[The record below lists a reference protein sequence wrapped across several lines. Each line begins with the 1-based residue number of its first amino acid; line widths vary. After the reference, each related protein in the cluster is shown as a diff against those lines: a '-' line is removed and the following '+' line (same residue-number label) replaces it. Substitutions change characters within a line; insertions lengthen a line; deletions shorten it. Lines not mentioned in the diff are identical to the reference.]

1 MGVKDFSCD
10 RDCSPVRNIR
20 KIKGVL
26 SDGTSSSERT
36 TTDLMGTEPC
46 SVDDLWAGD
55 RSRVGVCVSVTP
67 KDGIPYDHLQ
77 REVFG
82 RVDWPERELRWHQHR
97 RAPGDATTG
106 DDDDANGWVMEA
118 TLSCL
123 ASSGDESQVA
133 YRIEGLARD
142 VVEEAEV
149 VVSAP
154 CHVPFM
160 ELTLRDLDVSA
171 AAVTH
176 RHLGNDDA
184 DDAGRRSADVEPRH
198 SPVDIFL
205 RTGLAA
211 SCRSAVAPDDLARLI
226 AVANARMSNAEAA
239 LATNHPTLDVGA
251 DVFAFREMGSRG
263 GRRFD
268 LLFPKPE
275 WERDETED
283 ARNDA
288 AFIRAFAAS
297 APWVPTL
304 IDPLLG
310 KNEPRPRVNIDGSS
324 SSDPRTS
331 SSGSADAW
339 WCDVS
344 IVYSKLGAGDQD
356 WHCDGR
362 HLAGESRADFTGCGV
377 SAPYAVCVF
386 VPLCDL
392 NQEVGFTQFWGGSHV
407 TDGLIGFGAAAEV
420 LRGCVDGV
428 VDAGGFVAYDYRT
441 MHRGMRNTSD
451 GTTRPVLQFLY
462 ARSNYRETKNYGG
475 SSIFRPAST

>member
-1 MGVKDFSCD
+1 MGVKNFERD

-67 KDGIPYDHLQ
+67 KDGVPYDHLQ

-133 YRIEGLARD
+133 YRIEGLAID

-198 SPVDIFL
+198 SPVDTFL

-275 WERDETED
+275 WERDETDD

-288 AFIRAFAAS
+288 AFICAFAAS
-297 APWVPTL
+297 APWVQTL

-310 KNEPRPRVNIDGSS
+310 KNEPRKRIDGST
-324 SSDPRTS
+324 TS

-344 IVYSKLGAGDQD
+344 IVYSKPGARDQD

-362 HLAGESRADFTGCGV
+362 HLAGESRADFTGAGV

-462 ARSNYRETKNYGG
+462 ARSNYRETKNYGA
-475 SSIFRPAST
+475 SSIFRPACT

>member
-1 MGVKDFSCD
+1 MGVKDFERD

-20 KIKGVL
+20 KIRFCDARLRRHLGANN
-26 SDGTSSSERT
+26 DR
-36 TTDLMGTEPC
+36 LMGTTEPC

-77 REVFG
+77 REVFS

-97 RAPGDATTG
+97 RAPGEATTG
-106 DDDDANGWVMEA
+106 DGDDANGWVMEA

-133 YRIEGLARD
+133 YRIEGLADD

-176 RHLGNDDA
+176 RHLDNDDA
-184 DDAGRRSADVEPRH
+184 DDAGRRSTELEPRH
-198 SPVDIFL
+198 SPVDTFL

-283 ARNDA
+283 AMNDA
-288 AFIRAFAAS
+288 AFIRAFASS
-297 APWVPTL
+297 APWVQTL

-310 KNEPRPRVNIDGSS
+310 KNEPRKRIDGS
-324 SSDPRTS
+324 TAS

-344 IVYSKLGAGDQD
+344 IVYSKPGARDQD

-362 HLAGESRADFTGCGV
+362 HLAGESRADFTGAGV

-392 NQEVGFTQFWGGSHV
+392 NQEVGFTQFWVGSHV

-420 LRGCVDGV
+420 LRGRVDGV

-462 ARSNYRETKNYGG
+462 ARSNYRETKNYGA
-475 SSIFRPAST
+475 SSIFRPACT

>member
-1 MGVKDFSCD
+1 MMG
-10 RDCSPVRNIR
+10 
-20 KIKGVL
+20 
-26 SDGTSSSERT
+26 T
-36 TTDLMGTEPC
+36 TEPC

-67 KDGIPYDHLQ
+67 KDGVPYDHLQ

-82 RVDWPERELRWHQHR
+82 CVDWPERELRWHQHR

-106 DDDDANGWVMEA
+106 DGDDDANGWVMEA

-133 YRIEGLARD
+133 YRIEGLAD
-142 VVEEAEV
+142 NVVEEAEV

-176 RHLGNDDA
+176 RHLGDDDA

-198 SPVDIFL
+198 SPVDTFL

-226 AVANARMSNAEAA
+226 AVADARMSNAEAA

-268 LLFPKPE
+268 LPFPKPE
-275 WERDETED
+275 
-283 ARNDA
+283 
-288 AFIRAFAAS
+288 
-297 APWVPTL
+297 
-304 IDPLLG
+304 
-310 KNEPRPRVNIDGSS
+310 
-324 SSDPRTS
+324 
-331 SSGSADAW
+331 
-339 WCDVS
+339 
-344 IVYSKLGAGDQD
+344 
-356 WHCDGR
+356 
-362 HLAGESRADFTGCGV
+362 
-377 SAPYAVCVF
+377 
-386 VPLCDL
+386 
-392 NQEVGFTQFWGGSHV
+392 
-407 TDGLIGFGAAAEV
+407 
-420 LRGCVDGV
+420 
-428 VDAGGFVAYDYRT
+428 
-441 MHRGMRNTSD
+441 
-451 GTTRPVLQFLY
+451 
-462 ARSNYRETKNYGG
+462 
-475 SSIFRPAST
+475 

>member
-1 MGVKDFSCD
+1 MGVKDFERD

-20 KIKGVL
+20 KIRFCDARLRRHLGANN
-26 SDGTSSSERT
+26 DR
-36 TTDLMGTEPC
+36 LMGTTEPC

-77 REVFG
+77 REVFS

-97 RAPGDATTG
+97 RAPGEATTG
-106 DDDDANGWVMEA
+106 DGDDANGWVMEA

-133 YRIEGLARD
+133 YRIEGLAID

-176 RHLGNDDA
+176 RHLDNDDA
-184 DDAGRRSADVEPRH
+184 DDAGRRSTELEPRH
-198 SPVDIFL
+198 SPVDTFL

-283 ARNDA
+283 AMNDA
-288 AFIRAFAAS
+288 AFIRAFASS
-297 APWVPTL
+297 APWVQTL

-310 KNEPRPRVNIDGSS
+310 KNEPRKRIDGS
-324 SSDPRTS
+324 TAS

-344 IVYSKLGAGDQD
+344 IVYSKPGARDQD

-362 HLAGESRADFTGCGV
+362 HLAGESRADFTGSGV

-386 VPLCDL
+386 VPLVDL

-462 ARSNYRETKNYGG
+462 ARSNYRETKNYGA
-475 SSIFRPAST
+475 SSIFRPASM

>member
-1 MGVKDFSCD
+1 M
-10 RDCSPVRNIR
+10 
-20 KIKGVL
+20 
-26 SDGTSSSERT
+26 
-36 TTDLMGTEPC
+36 MGTTEPW

-67 KDGIPYDHLQ
+67 KDGVPYDHLQ

-106 DDDDANGWVMEA
+106 DDDGDANGWVMEA

-133 YRIEGLARD
+133 YRIEGLAVD

-198 SPVDIFL
+198 SPVDTFL

-226 AVANARMSNAEAA
+226 AVADARMSNAEAA

-263 GRRFD
+263 GQRFD

-275 WERDETED
+275 WERDETDD

-288 AFIRAFAAS
+288 AFICAFAAS
-297 APWVPTL
+297 APWVQTL

-310 KNEPRPRVNIDGSS
+310 KNEPRKRIDGST
-324 SSDPRTS
+324 TS

-344 IVYSKLGAGDQD
+344 IVYSKPGARDQD

-362 HLAGESRADFTGCGV
+362 HLAGESRADFTGAGV

-462 ARSNYRETKNYGG
+462 ARSNYRETKNYGA
-475 SSIFRPAST
+475 SSIFRPACT

>member
-1 MGVKDFSCD
+1 MGVKDFERD

-20 KIKGVL
+20 KIRFCDARLRRHLGANN
-26 SDGTSSSERT
+26 DR
-36 TTDLMGTEPC
+36 LMGTTEPC

-77 REVFG
+77 REVFS

-97 RAPGDATTG
+97 RAPGEATTG
-106 DDDDANGWVMEA
+106 DGDDANGWVMEA

-133 YRIEGLARD
+133 YRIEGLAVD

-176 RHLGNDDA
+176 RHLDNDDA
-184 DDAGRRSADVEPRH
+184 DDAGRRSTELEPRH
-198 SPVDIFL
+198 SPVDTFL

-283 ARNDA
+283 AMNDA
-288 AFIRAFAAS
+288 AFIRAFAAT
-297 APWVPTL
+297 APWVQTL

-310 KNEPRPRVNIDGSS
+310 KNEPRKRIDGS
-324 SSDPRTS
+324 TAS

-344 IVYSKLGAGDQD
+344 IVYSKPGARDQD

-362 HLAGESRADFTGCGV
+362 HLAGESRADFTGAGV

-392 NQEVGFTQFWGGSHV
+392 NQEVGFTQFWVGSHV

-420 LRGCVDGV
+420 LRGRVDGV

-462 ARSNYRETKNYGG
+462 ARSNYRETNNYGA
-475 SSIFRPAST
+475 SSIFRPACT

>member
-1 MGVKDFSCD
+1 MMG
-10 RDCSPVRNIR
+10 
-20 KIKGVL
+20 
-26 SDGTSSSERT
+26 T
-36 TTDLMGTEPC
+36 TEPC

-67 KDGIPYDHLQ
+67 KDGVPYDHLQ

-133 YRIEGLARD
+133 YRIEGLADD

-176 RHLGNDDA
+176 RHLGDDDA
-184 DDAGRRSADVEPRH
+184 DDAGRRSAELEPRH
-198 SPVDIFL
+198 SPVDTFL

-283 ARNDA
+283 ARERRGVHPR
-288 AFIRAFAAS
+288 IRRISPVGPNAHRSVAREERAEEEDR
-297 APWVPTL
+297 WIHDEL
-304 IDPLLG
+304 ERLG
-310 KNEPRPRVNIDGSS
+310 GRV
-324 SSDPRTS
+324 
-331 SSGSADAW
+331 
-339 WCDVS
+339 
-344 IVYSKLGAGDQD
+344 
-356 WHCDGR
+356 
-362 HLAGESRADFTGCGV
+362 
-377 SAPYAVCVF
+377 
-386 VPLCDL
+386 
-392 NQEVGFTQFWGGSHV
+392 
-407 TDGLIGFGAAAEV
+407 
-420 LRGCVDGV
+420 V
-428 VDAGGFVAYDYRT
+428 VRRL
-441 MHRGMRNTSD
+441 HR
-451 GTTRPVLQFLY
+451 VLQAGRAGPGL
-462 ARSNYRETKNYGG
+462 ALRRATPRGG
-475 SSIFRPAST
+475 VQG

>member
-1 MGVKDFSCD
+1 MGVKDFERD

-20 KIKGVL
+20 KIRFCDARLRRHLGANN
-26 SDGTSSSERT
+26 DR
-36 TTDLMGTEPC
+36 LMGTTEPC

-77 REVFG
+77 REVFS

-106 DDDDANGWVMEA
+106 DDDGDANGWVMEA

-133 YRIEGLARD
+133 YRIEGLAID

-176 RHLGNDDA
+176 RHLDNDDA
-184 DDAGRRSADVEPRH
+184 DDAGRRSTELEPRH
-198 SPVDIFL
+198 SPVDTFL

-283 ARNDA
+283 AMNDA
-288 AFIRAFAAS
+288 AFIRAFASS
-297 APWVPTL
+297 APWVQTL

-310 KNEPRPRVNIDGSS
+310 KNEPRKRIDGS
-324 SSDPRTS
+324 TAS

-344 IVYSKLGAGDQD
+344 IVYSKPGARDQD

-362 HLAGESRADFTGCGV
+362 HLAGESRADFTGAGV

-392 NQEVGFTQFWGGSHV
+392 NQEVGFTQFWVGSHV

-420 LRGCVDGV
+420 LRGRVDGV

-462 ARSNYRETKNYGG
+462 ARSNYRETKNYGA
-475 SSIFRPAST
+475 SSIFRPACT

>member
-1 MGVKDFSCD
+1 MGVKDFERD

-20 KIKGVL
+20 KIRFCDARLRRHLGANN
-26 SDGTSSSERT
+26 DR
-36 TTDLMGTEPC
+36 LMGTTEPC

-77 REVFG
+77 REVFS

-97 RAPGDATTG
+97 RAPGEATTG
-106 DDDDANGWVMEA
+106 DGDDANGWVMEA

-133 YRIEGLARD
+133 YRIEGLAID

-171 AAVTH
+171 PAVTH
-176 RHLGNDDA
+176 RHLDNDDA
-184 DDAGRRSADVEPRH
+184 DDAGRRSTELEPRH
-198 SPVDIFL
+198 SPVDTFL

-283 ARNDA
+283 AMNDA
-288 AFIRAFAAS
+288 AFIRAFASS
-297 APWVPTL
+297 APWVQTL

-310 KNEPRPRVNIDGSS
+310 KNEPRKRIDGS
-324 SSDPRTS
+324 TAS

-344 IVYSKLGAGDQD
+344 IVYSKPGARDQD

-362 HLAGESRADFTGCGV
+362 HLAGESRADFTGAGV

-462 ARSNYRETKNYGG
+462 ARSNYRETKNYGA
-475 SSIFRPAST
+475 SSIFRPACT

>member
-1 MGVKDFSCD
+1 
-10 RDCSPVRNIR
+10 
-20 KIKGVL
+20 
-26 SDGTSSSERT
+26 
-36 TTDLMGTEPC
+36 
-46 SVDDLWAGD
+46 
-55 RSRVGVCVSVTP
+55 
-67 KDGIPYDHLQ
+67 
-77 REVFG
+77 
-82 RVDWPERELRWHQHR
+82 
-97 RAPGDATTG
+97 
-106 DDDDANGWVMEA
+106 MEA

-133 YRIEGLARD
+133 YRIEGLADD

-176 RHLGNDDA
+176 RHLGDDDA
-184 DDAGRRSADVEPRH
+184 DDAGRRSAELEPRH
-198 SPVDIFL
+198 SPVDTFL

-275 WERDETED
+275 WDGDETED

-288 AFIRAFAAS
+288 AFIRAFAAT
-297 APWVPTL
+297 APWVQTL

-310 KNEPRPRVNIDGSS
+310 KNEPRKRIDGST
-324 SSDPRTS
+324 DGS

-344 IVYSKLGAGDQD
+344 IVYSKPGARDQD

-362 HLAGESRADFTGCGV
+362 HLAGESRADFTGAGV

-462 ARSNYRETKNYGG
+462 ARSNYRETKNYGA
-475 SSIFRPAST
+475 SSIFRPACT

>member
-1 MGVKDFSCD
+1 MMG
-10 RDCSPVRNIR
+10 
-20 KIKGVL
+20 
-26 SDGTSSSERT
+26 T
-36 TTDLMGTEPC
+36 TEPC

-67 KDGIPYDHLQ
+67 KDGVPYDHLQ

-106 DDDDANGWVMEA
+106 DDDGDANGWVMEA

-133 YRIEGLARD
+133 YRIEGLADD

-176 RHLGNDDA
+176 RHLGDDDA
-184 DDAGRRSADVEPRH
+184 DDAGRRSAELEPRH
-198 SPVDIFL
+198 SPVDTFL

-283 ARNDA
+283 ARERRGVHPR
-288 AFIRAFAAS
+288 IRRIS
-297 APWVPTL
+297 AVGPNAHRSVAREERAEEEDRWIPFLGPSDGFLERLGGRVVVRRLHRVLEAGRAGPGLALRRATPRGGIESRL
-304 IDPLLG
+304 YRCRRQCSVCGVRVRSPLRL
-310 KNEPRPRVNIDGSS
+310 EPRSWVHAVLGRVACYG
-324 SSDPRTS
+324 RAHRVRRR
-331 SSGSADAW
+331 GG
-339 WCDVS
+339 
-344 IVYSKLGAGDQD
+344 GAEGT
-356 WHCDGR
+356 R
-362 HLAGESRADFTGCGV
+362 RR
-377 SAPYAVCVF
+377 
-386 VPLCDL
+386 
-392 NQEVGFTQFWGGSHV
+392 GG
-407 TDGLIGFGAAAEV
+407 
-420 LRGCVDGV
+420 
-428 VDAGGFVAYDYRT
+428 
-441 MHRGMRNTSD
+441 
-451 GTTRPVLQFLY
+451 
-462 ARSNYRETKNYGG
+462 
-475 SSIFRPAST
+475 

>member
-1 MGVKDFSCD
+1 MGVKDFERD

-20 KIKGVL
+20 KIRFCDARLRRHLGANN
-26 SDGTSSSERT
+26 DR
-36 TTDLMGTEPC
+36 LMGTTEPC

-77 REVFG
+77 REVFS

-106 DDDDANGWVMEA
+106 DGDDANGWVMEA

-133 YRIEGLARD
+133 YRIEGLAID

-176 RHLGNDDA
+176 RHLDNDDA
-184 DDAGRRSADVEPRH
+184 DDAGRRSTELEPRH
-198 SPVDIFL
+198 SPVDTFL

-283 ARNDA
+283 AMNDA
-288 AFIRAFAAS
+288 AFIRAFASS
-297 APWVPTL
+297 APWVQTL

-310 KNEPRPRVNIDGSS
+310 KNEPRKRIDGS
-324 SSDPRTS
+324 TAS

-344 IVYSKLGAGDQD
+344 IVYSKPGARDQD

-362 HLAGESRADFTGCGV
+362 HLAGESRADFTGSGV

-386 VPLCDL
+386 VPLVDL

-462 ARSNYRETKNYGG
+462 ARSNYRETKNYGA
-475 SSIFRPAST
+475 SSIFRPASM

>member
-1 MGVKDFSCD
+1 
-10 RDCSPVRNIR
+10 
-20 KIKGVL
+20 
-26 SDGTSSSERT
+26 
-36 TTDLMGTEPC
+36 
-46 SVDDLWAGD
+46 
-55 RSRVGVCVSVTP
+55 
-67 KDGIPYDHLQ
+67 
-77 REVFG
+77 
-82 RVDWPERELRWHQHR
+82 
-97 RAPGDATTG
+97 
-106 DDDDANGWVMEA
+106 
-118 TLSCL
+118 
-123 ASSGDESQVA
+123 
-133 YRIEGLARD
+133 
-142 VVEEAEV
+142 
-149 VVSAP
+149 
-154 CHVPFM
+154 M

-176 RHLGNDDA
+176 RHLGDDDA
-184 DDAGRRSADVEPRH
+184 DDAGRRSTELEPRH
-198 SPVDIFL
+198 SPVDTFL

-283 ARNDA
+283 AMNDA
-288 AFIRAFAAS
+288 AFIRAFASS
-297 APWVPTL
+297 APWVQTL

-310 KNEPRPRVNIDGSS
+310 KNEPRKRIDGS
-324 SSDPRTS
+324 TAS

-344 IVYSKLGAGDQD
+344 IVYSKPGARDQD

-362 HLAGESRADFTGCGV
+362 HLAGESRADFTGAGV

-392 NQEVGFTQFWGGSHV
+392 NQEVGFTQFWVGSHV

-420 LRGCVDGV
+420 LRGRVDGV

-462 ARSNYRETKNYGG
+462 ARSNYRETKNYGA
-475 SSIFRPAST
+475 SSIFRPACT

>member
-1 MGVKDFSCD
+1 MMG
-10 RDCSPVRNIR
+10 
-20 KIKGVL
+20 
-26 SDGTSSSERT
+26 T
-36 TTDLMGTEPC
+36 TEPC

-106 DDDDANGWVMEA
+106 DGDDANGWVMEA

-268 LLFPKPE
+268 LLFPKTE

-407 TDGLIGFGAAAEV
+407 TDGLIGFGAAAKV

-441 MHRGMRNTSD
+441 MHRGMRNTSC

-462 ARSNYRETKNYGG
+462 ARSNYRETKNYGA
-475 SSIFRPAST
+475 SSIFRPACT

>member
-1 MGVKDFSCD
+1 MGVKDFERD

-20 KIKGVL
+20 KIRFSGGPL
-26 SDGTSSSERT
+26 RRHLELGANDDR
-36 TTDLMGTEPC
+36 LMGTTEPC

-67 KDGIPYDHLQ
+67 KDGVPYDHLQ

-133 YRIEGLARD
+133 YRIEGLADD

-176 RHLGNDDA
+176 RHLGDDDA
-184 DDAGRRSADVEPRH
+184 DDAGRRSAELEPRH
-198 SPVDIFL
+198 SPVDTFL

-275 WERDETED
+275 WERRRDGRTPGTT
-283 ARNDA
+283 R
-288 AFIRAFAAS
+288 RSS
-297 APWVPTL
+297 AHS
-304 IDPLLG
+304 
-310 KNEPRPRVNIDGSS
+310 PRPPRGSKRS
-324 SSDPRTS
+324 SIRCSGRTSRGRGSMDPRTFLER
-331 SSGSADAW
+331 
-339 WCDVS
+339 
-344 IVYSKLGAGDQD
+344 LG
-356 WHCDGR
+356 GR
-362 HLAGESRADFTGCGV
+362 
-377 SAPYAVCVF
+377 
-386 VPLCDL
+386 
-392 NQEVGFTQFWGGSHV
+392 
-407 TDGLIGFGAAAEV
+407 
-420 LRGCVDGV
+420 V
-428 VDAGGFVAYDYRT
+428 VVRRL
-441 MHRGMRNTSD
+441 HR
-451 GTTRPVLQFLY
+451 VLQAGRAGPGL
-462 ARSNYRETKNYGG
+462 ALRRATPRGG
-475 SSIFRPAST
+475 IQG

>member
-1 MGVKDFSCD
+1 LGVKDFERD

-20 KIKGVL
+20 KIRFCDARLRRHLGANN
-26 SDGTSSSERT
+26 DR
-36 TTDLMGTEPC
+36 LMGTTEPC

-77 REVFG
+77 REVFS

-106 DDDDANGWVMEA
+106 DGDDANGWVMEA

-133 YRIEGLARD
+133 YRIEGLAID

-176 RHLGNDDA
+176 RHLDNDDA
-184 DDAGRRSADVEPRH
+184 DDAGRRSTELEPRH
-198 SPVDIFL
+198 SPVDTFL

-283 ARNDA
+283 AMNDA
-288 AFIRAFAAS
+288 AFIRAFASS
-297 APWVPTL
+297 APWVQTL

-310 KNEPRPRVNIDGSS
+310 KNEPRKRIDGS
-324 SSDPRTS
+324 TAS

-344 IVYSKLGAGDQD
+344 IVYSKPGARDQD

-362 HLAGESRADFTGCGV
+362 HLAGESRADFTGSGV

-386 VPLCDL
+386 VPLVDL

-462 ARSNYRETKNYGG
+462 ARSNYRETKNYGA
-475 SSIFRPAST
+475 SSIFRPASM

>member
-1 MGVKDFSCD
+1 MGVKDFERD

-20 KIKGVL
+20 KIRFCDARLRRHLGANN
-26 SDGTSSSERT
+26 DR
-36 TTDLMGTEPC
+36 LMGTTEPC

-77 REVFG
+77 REVFS

-97 RAPGDATTG
+97 RAPGEATTG
-106 DDDDANGWVMEA
+106 DGDDANGWVMEA

-133 YRIEGLARD
+133 YRIEGLAID

-176 RHLGNDDA
+176 RHLDNDDA
-184 DDAGRRSADVEPRH
+184 DDAGRRSTELEPRH
-198 SPVDIFL
+198 SPVDTFL

-283 ARNDA
+283 AMNDA
-288 AFIRAFAAS
+288 AFIRAFASS
-297 APWVPTL
+297 APWVQTL

-310 KNEPRPRVNIDGSS
+310 KNEPRKRIDGS
-324 SSDPRTS
+324 TAS

-344 IVYSKLGAGDQD
+344 IVYSKPGARDQD

-362 HLAGESRADFTGCGV
+362 HLAGESRADFTGSGV

-386 VPLCDL
+386 VPLVDL
-392 NQEVGFTQFWGGSHV
+392 NQEVGFTPFWGGSHV

-462 ARSNYRETKNYGG
+462 ARSNYRETKNYGA
-475 SSIFRPAST
+475 SSIFRPASM

>member
-1 MGVKDFSCD
+1 MMG
-10 RDCSPVRNIR
+10 
-20 KIKGVL
+20 
-26 SDGTSSSERT
+26 T
-36 TTDLMGTEPC
+36 TEPC

-67 KDGIPYDHLQ
+67 KDGVPYDHLQ

-106 DDDDANGWVMEA
+106 DDDGDANGWVMEA

-133 YRIEGLARD
+133 YRIEGLADD

-176 RHLGNDDA
+176 RHLGDDDA
-184 DDAGRRSADVEPRH
+184 DDAGRRSAELEPRH
-198 SPVDIFL
+198 SPVDTFL

-275 WERDETED
+275 WERDETDGRDERRGVHPRIRRISPVGPNAHRSVAREERAEEED
-283 ARNDA
+283 RW
-288 AFIRAFAAS
+288 I
-297 APWVPTL
+297 
-304 IDPLLG
+304 
-310 KNEPRPRVNIDGSS
+310 
-324 SSDPRTS
+324 PRTS
-331 SSGSADAW
+331 FLER
-339 WCDVS
+339 
-344 IVYSKLGAGDQD
+344 LG
-356 WHCDGR
+356 GR
-362 HLAGESRADFTGCGV
+362 
-377 SAPYAVCVF
+377 
-386 VPLCDL
+386 
-392 NQEVGFTQFWGGSHV
+392 
-407 TDGLIGFGAAAEV
+407 
-420 LRGCVDGV
+420 V
-428 VDAGGFVAYDYRT
+428 VVRRL
-441 MHRGMRNTSD
+441 HR
-451 GTTRPVLQFLY
+451 VLQAGRAGPGL
-462 ARSNYRETKNYGG
+462 ALRRATPRGG
-475 SSIFRPAST
+475 IQG

>member
-20 KIKGVL
+20 KIMVL
-26 SDGTSSSERT
+26 AGARFRRHLELGANDDR
-36 TTDLMGTEPC
+36 LMGTTEPC

-67 KDGIPYDHLQ
+67 KDGVPYDHLQ

-106 DDDDANGWVMEA
+106 DDDGDANGWVMEA

-176 RHLGNDDA
+176 RHLDNDDA
-184 DDAGRRSADVEPRH
+184 DDAGRRSTELEPRH
-198 SPVDIFL
+198 SPVDTFL

-283 ARNDA
+283 AMNDA
-288 AFIRAFAAS
+288 AFIRAFASS
-297 APWVPTL
+297 APWVQTL

-310 KNEPRPRVNIDGSS
+310 KNEPRKRIDGST
-324 SSDPRTS
+324 TS

-344 IVYSKLGAGDQD
+344 IVYSKPGAGDQD

-362 HLAGESRADFTGCGV
+362 HLAGESRADFTGAGV

-420 LRGCVDGV
+420 LRGRVDGV

-462 ARSNYRETKNYGG
+462 ARSNYRETKNYGA
-475 SSIFRPAST
+475 SSIFRPACT

>member
-1 MGVKDFSCD
+1 MMG
-10 RDCSPVRNIR
+10 
-20 KIKGVL
+20 
-26 SDGTSSSERT
+26 T
-36 TTDLMGTEPC
+36 TEPC

-67 KDGIPYDHLQ
+67 KDGVPYDHLQ

-106 DDDDANGWVMEA
+106 DDDGDANGWVMEA

-133 YRIEGLARD
+133 YRIEGLADD

-176 RHLGNDDA
+176 RHLGDDDA

-198 SPVDIFL
+198 SPVDTFL

-275 WERDETED
+275 WERDETTD
-283 ARNDA
+283 AMNDA
-288 AFIRAFAAS
+288 AFIRAFAAIRPVGPNAHRS
-297 APWVPTL
+297 VAREERAEEEDRWIPF
-304 IDPLLG
+304 LG
-310 KNEPRPRVNIDGSS
+310 P
-324 SSDPRTS
+324 
-331 SSGSADAW
+331 
-339 WCDVS
+339 
-344 IVYSKLGAGDQD
+344 
-356 WHCDGR
+356 
-362 HLAGESRADFTGCGV
+362 
-377 SAPYAVCVF
+377 
-386 VPLCDL
+386 
-392 NQEVGFTQFWGGSHV
+392 
-407 TDGLIGFGAAAEV
+407 
-420 LRGCVDGV
+420 
-428 VDAGGFVAYDYRT
+428 
-441 MHRGMRNTSD
+441 SD
-451 GTTRPVLQFLY
+451 GFLERLGGRVVVRRLHRVLEAGRAGPGL
-462 ARSNYRETKNYGG
+462 ALRRATPRGG
-475 SSIFRPAST
+475 IQG

>member
-1 MGVKDFSCD
+1 MGVKDFERD

-20 KIKGVL
+20 KIRFCDARLRRHLGANN
-26 SDGTSSSERT
+26 DR
-36 TTDLMGTEPC
+36 LMGTTEPC

-77 REVFG
+77 REVFS

-97 RAPGDATTG
+97 RAPGEATTG
-106 DDDDANGWVMEA
+106 DGDDANGWVMEA

-133 YRIEGLARD
+133 YRIEGLAID

-176 RHLGNDDA
+176 RHLDNDDA
-184 DDAGRRSADVEPRH
+184 DDAGRRSTELEPRH
-198 SPVDIFL
+198 SPVDTFL

-283 ARNDA
+283 AMNDA
-288 AFIRAFAAS
+288 AFIRAFASS
-297 APWVPTL
+297 APWVQTL

-310 KNEPRPRVNIDGSS
+310 KNEPRKRIDGS
-324 SSDPRTS
+324 TAS

-344 IVYSKLGAGDQD
+344 IVYSKPGARDQD

-362 HLAGESRADFTGCGV
+362 HLAGESRADFTGSGV

-386 VPLCDL
+386 VPLVDL

-462 ARSNYRETKNYGG
+462 ARSNYRETKNYGA
-475 SSIFRPAST
+475 SSIFRPACT